1 MDNIK
6 RLQIGQRFFVLF
18 LLFKIFLS
26 FLYFV
31 SGYQHFSIQS
41 VLLLLR
47 IILLNDSI
55 LIVFSGFLIYYASS
69 LYKHQIPKISV
80 MIIGIL
86 TIIVC
91 LMTSFVSVVVLS
103 FSVM

>member
-18 LLFKIFLS
+18 FIFKIFLM

-47 IILLNDSI
+47 IMLLNDSI

-69 LYKHQIPKISV
+69 FYKHKIQKISV
-80 MIIGIL
+80 IIAGIFTL
-86 TIIVC
+86 IIC
-91 LMTSFVSVVVLS
+91 LITSFFSVIVLS